1 MRIGTRITVATAL
14 SVTLMLTV
22 YAAFAVRA
30 RHETRQRAAEGEA
43 RATALALRATLETT
57 SPDLRTIDPARLAK
71 ELARELG
78 RTGTGWRAAIVPRP
92 PTTAAPTVQPLTPAQ
107 SQRLAKLTAGQPALY
122 EVDGSD
128 AVLALPVRA
137 RGTSSDVV
145 IGMIEVGRPIAPMLP
160 SRDPRPNLEA
170 EARGVALPLRASLEA
185 LGPDLARVDAASW
198 GDDVT
203 RELSSS
209 GTEWRARFVSALPR
223 PALARAPLSPAQAR
237 RLGALSNAPELA
249 LLERDGGELVLAL
262 PLRRAD
268 AAGAEVTG
276 MLEVVRPVA
285 HLDAAWTGDLWRA
298 IGWVVVIAA
307 LTTTA
312 VFLLTRSLMTRPMAK
327 LLGGVDEVARGDLS
341 HVLLSERDD
350 EIGAIATR
358 FNDMTFSLRESRA
371 ETRRSADA
379 KHSLEQRLAHT
390 EKLATIGQIA
400 AEIAH
405 EVGTPLNV
413 IAGRARATHKKL
425 GDADAVAKNATIIEE
440 QTARI
445 TRIIQRLLDFAR
457 RRVGPP
463 GMSRLNLNQ
472 ISLTTMELLGS
483 QFAAA
488 KVKTRLIR
496 AEGLPAVLAD
506 SDRVQQV
513 LLNLLLNAIQAMP
526 DGGALTVETS
536 VVTQQ
541 RPGLELA
548 PEQAFARIEVS
559 DTGPGIPRDRRDKIF
574 EPFYTSKDGQGGTG
588 LGLAVCAGIVKEHDG
603 WIEVDDAAT
612 GGAVFRVYLP
622 VAPPSERPRGDTGR
636 SDTGRSETA
645 RGDTGRGGEPRAD
658 A

>member
-14 SVTLMLTV
+14 SVALMLAV
-22 YAAFAVRA
+22 YAAFEVRA

-43 RATALALRATLETT
+43 RATALALRATLEST

-92 PTTAAPTVQPLTPAQ
+92 VTTAAPAVQPLTAAQ
-107 SQRLAKLTAGQPALY
+107 SQRLAKLTAGQASLF
-122 EVDGSD
+122 ETDVGE

-137 RGTSSDVV
+137 RGPTGGAV
-145 IGMIEVGRPIAPMLP
+145 IGMIEVARSLVPILP
-160 SRDPRPNLEA
+160 SREPRPNLEN
-170 EARGVALPLRASLEA
+170 EARGVALALRASLEA
-185 LGPDLARVDAASW
+185 LGADLVRVDATLWS
-198 GDDVT
+198 DDVT
-203 RELSSS
+203 RELTAS
-209 GTEWRARFVSALPR
+209 GVEWHARFVSALPR
-223 PALARAPLSPAQAR
+223 PAAASRAQLAPAQAR
-237 RLGALSNAPELA
+237 RLSALSNAPELA

-262 PLRRAD
+262 PLRRA
-268 AAGAEVTG
+268 GVTGPEVTA
-276 MLEVVRPVA
+276 MLEVGRPVA

-307 LTTTA
+307 LATTA

-425 GDADAVAKNATIIEE
+425 ADADAVAKNATIIEE

-483 QFAAA
+483 QFSAA

-506 SDRVQQV
+506 SDRIQQV

-536 VVTQQ
+536 VVIQQ

-612 GGAVFRVYLP
+612 GGAVFRVFLP
-622 VAPPSERPRGDTGR
+622 AAPSERTRGDTGP
-636 SDTGRSETA
+636 A
-645 RGDTGRGGEPRAD
+645 RGSEPRAE